1 MLNLWTL
8 IGFVVISFVGGI
20 VTGAVAL
27 FLGGAGS
34 LRVLA
39 KRLSVLEE
47 REDELEDRLVR
58 EVKAR
63 AGKKG
68 VEVRRTAA
76 EAEAEAQE
84 ALRLVEH
91 PIGAQRNPSRSKRP
105 SVIRR

>member
-1 MLNLWTL
+1 MLNIWTL

-39 KRLSVLEE
+39 KRLNVLEE
-47 REDELEDRLVR
+47 RQDDLDDRMVR

-76 EAEAEAQE
+76 EAEEEAQKV
-84 ALRLVEH
+84 LSLVDH
-91 PIGAQRNPSRSKRP
+91 PIGTQSDPSRPRRP
-105 SVIRR
+105 SVFRR